1 MTKMSIILKLIQ
13 NNVAICLHKM
23 KQAMVAAEI
32 FCRGFI
38 KKLKYINITQK
49 KPSRI
54 SAKGRTS
61 MGQKSE
67 IFLIK

>member
-23 KQAMVAAEI
+23 KQAVAAAEI

-49 KPSRI
+49 KKKKKNPQ
-54 SAKGRTS
+54 G
-61 MGQKSE
+61 
-67 IFLIK
+67 